1 MSGCGCSC
9 FLRLALPAPRP
20 PKVAKFLIPAHPH
33 LLELRLQQ
41 TWTFEGGVLA
51 GASCV
56 FWEAEFG
63 RPEKCAPPLLSPFTH
78 TPRGT
83 K

>member
-1 MSGCGCSC
+1 MKEGALEG
-9 FLRLALPAPRP
+9 LRAPRG
-20 PKVAKFLIPAHPH
+20 
-33 LLELRLQQ
+33 RL
-41 TWTFEGGVLA
+41 FVLGGVLA